1 MDRARAFRR
10 VCEAHGIPLE
20 ASIVRNTKFST
31 DGHLVLRDHPPLI
44 TEARNLWTNH
54 AGPAELQVFGYYL
67 EFIKGRKDIGRAP
80 CFLVYYVGTD
90 IGFGGAVVGMKVQFE
105 RLTPTLSFEAN
116 YRDRRR
122 LEPIARSLYALRQG
136 VESLQTIY
144 APTEDRR
151 SSEEATYPYRN
162 FYMDGERR
170 VTFEYRRRLFPEKL
184 LFECIQKEERTAL
197 CVKFTLKYSPE
208 AHKACGDHG
217 VAPKLYSAERLPGGW
232 WMVVMEYLSED
243 EYSTRSSVKVDVI
256 KFKGAIKDAVDVL
269 HVNGFVHGDIRACN
283 IMVCRWWD
291 DDIGMKNVKLI
302 DFDWAGRVGEARYP
316 ANVNYTEIMRPEDAK
331 DGLVIKKEHDLEM
344 LEKAV
349 SDTEATGRHY

>member
-1 MDRARAFRR
+1 MDRESAFKR

-31 DGHLVLRDHPPLI
+31 DGHLRLRDHPLLI

-54 AGPAELQVFGYYL
+54 AGPADLQAFGYYL
-67 EFIKGRKDIGRAP
+67 EFIKGRKDIGRTSY
-80 CFLVYYVGTD
+80 FLVYYVGTD
-90 IGFGGAVVGMKVQFE
+90 VGFGGAVISMKAQFE
-105 RLTPTLSFEAN
+105 RLTPTLSLEAN
-116 YRDRRR
+116 YRGR
-122 LEPIARSLYALRQG
+122 
-136 VESLQTIY
+136 VESLQAIY

-184 LFECIQKEERTAL
+184 LFECVQKEERTAL
-197 CVKFTLKYSPE
+197 CVKFTLRYSPE

-256 KFKGAIKDAVDVL
+256 KFKEAIKDAVDVL
-269 HVNGFVHGDIRACN
+269 HVNGFVHGDIRTCN

-291 DDIGMKNVKLI
+291 DDIGMKNVKVI
-302 DFDWAGRVGEARYP
+302 DFDWAGRVGEAKYP
-316 ANVNYTEIMRPEDAK
+316 ANVNYTEIMRPEDAR
-331 DGLVIKKEHDLEM
+331 DGLLIKKEYDLEM
-344 LEKAV
+344 LERVV
-349 SDTEATGRHY
+349 SDTEATGPHY